1 MMQVSLRGCWSLR
14 WAHMPYCRNALPRL
28 ICKIRMMMSVR
39 EILYFRM
46 FAEVSY
52 VEISQIQVSTA
63 VLSILLQEWM
73 ELIVAIERY
82 EAQAQLFKAN
92 DIVS

>member
-1 MMQVSLRGCWSLR
+1 
-14 WAHMPYCRNALPRL
+14 
-28 ICKIRMMMSVR
+28 MSVR

-46 FAEVSY
+46 FVEVSF

-82 EAQAQLFKAN
+82 EAQGPVVQ
-92 DIVS
+92 S